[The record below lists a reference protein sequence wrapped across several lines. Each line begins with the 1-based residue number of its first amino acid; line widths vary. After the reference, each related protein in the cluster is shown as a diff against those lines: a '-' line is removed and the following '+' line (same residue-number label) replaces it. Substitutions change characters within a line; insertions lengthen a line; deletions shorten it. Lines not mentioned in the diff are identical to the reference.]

1 MSHWTGPQME
11 GSMSLRLSSVAGEVS
26 SAPCL
31 HHCLQR
37 CLVTGSQASRQEVCV
52 EEFQLIG
59 EYQTKVWNSQG
70 QIRAVFLK
78 YLWSLSSFTWW
89 SCMHTCENAHTHTQT
104 KLSLNILIFSI
115 YLYFFFFGKH
125 HTPCPYLWRFWVNKC
140 EVIHRTPHFSL
151 ISWKC
156 SWFPESLLLVALN

>member
-52 EEFQLIG
+52 EESQLIG

-115 YLYFFFFGKH
+115 YFYFFLENTTLPAHICGDSESINVRWSIEL
-125 HTPCPYLWRFWVNKC
+125 HTFHL
-140 EVIHRTPHFSL
+140 
-151 ISWKC
+151 
-156 SWFPESLLLVALN
+156 FPENAVGFQKVFRW